1 MGLTSVGLGSGLD
14 INGIVSALVS
24 SEQAPKVAQF
34 NSKEGAINAE
44 ISALGSLKSSLS
56 EFKSS
61 LSFLSK
67 TDSFDSQSVSLSK
80 STYLSATVSN
90 NAVSGSYNVAVEQ
103 LAVSQ
108 KVGSVAVSDV
118 TAPLDTGS
126 LNFAI
131 DGSSF
136 DVAVT
141 AEDTLQ
147 TLVSKINSAKDNVGV
162 TATIVNSDAGAKLV
176 LTSNKTGTANNITVS
191 ATDTGTGTGTVL
203 ADTFA
208 MTELQPAK
216 DSIIYIDGLKLTSSS
231 NTVEGA
237 IDGVTLNLKDADIDK
252 PTTLTVAQNTN
263 SIKTGIKSFV
273 EAFNSMSKTITD
285 LTSYN
290 AATETAAVLQG
301 DSLPRGIQSQ
311 LRGVISSAFS
321 TSDGN
326 LSLASIGI
334 TTTRSGT
341 LEIDDEILT
350 AALKNNVTSI
360 KEMFTAENTG
370 VAAKLDGYLDS
381 YVGTG
386 SIIDSRDSSLDSNLE
401 RLSDQREV
409 FARKMAAFE
418 ARLFKQY
425 NYMDLIVGQLS
436 TQSSDLQSRLDSL
449 PGLVSQNN

>member
-34 NSKEGAINAE
+34 NTKEGAINAE

-108 KVGSVAVSDV
+108 KVGSAAVSDV
-118 TAPLDTGS
+118 TAALDEGS
-126 LNFAI
+126 LNFAV
-131 DGSSF
+131 DGNSF

-147 TLVSKINSAKDNVGV
+147 TLVSKINSDENNVGV

-191 ATDTGTGTGTVL
+191 ATDTGAGTVL

-231 NTVEGA
+231 NTVEGG

-252 PTTLTVAQNTN
+252 PTTLTVTQNTN
-263 SIKTGIKSFV
+263 SIKSGIKSFV

-321 TSDGN
+321 TSSGN

-350 AALKNNVTSI
+350 AALKSNVTGI
-360 KEMFTAENTG
+360 KEMFTAEDTG

>member
-14 INGIVSALVS
+14 INGIVSALVT

-67 TDSFDSQSVSLSK
+67 TTSFDSQSVSLSK

-108 KVGSVAVSDV
+108 KVGSAPVSDV
-118 TAPLDTGS
+118 TAALDEGS
-126 LNFAI
+126 LNFAV
-131 DGSSF
+131 DGNSF

-141 AEDTLQ
+141 TEDTLQ

-191 ATDTGTGTGTVL
+191 ATDTGTGTVL

-231 NTVEGA
+231 NKVEGA

-341 LEIDDEILT
+341 LEIDDDILT
-350 AALKNNVTSI
+350 AALKNNVTGI
-360 KEMFTAENTG
+360 KEMFTAEDTG

-386 SIIDSRDSSLDSNLE
+386 SIIDSRDSSLDGNLE

>member
-14 INGIVSALVS
+14 INGIVSALVT

-67 TDSFDSQSVSLSK
+67 TTSFDSQSVSLSK

-108 KVGSVAVSDV
+108 KVGSAPVSDV
-118 TAPLDTGS
+118 TAALDEGS
-126 LNFAI
+126 LNFAV
-131 DGSSF
+131 DGNSF

-141 AEDTLQ
+141 TDDTLQ

-191 ATDTGTGTGTVL
+191 AADTGAGTVL

-231 NTVEGA
+231 NSVEGA

-341 LEIDDEILT
+341 LEIDDDILT
-350 AALKNNVTSI
+350 AALKNNVTGI
-360 KEMFTAENTG
+360 KEMFTTEDTG
-370 VAAKLDGYLDS
+370 VATKLDGYLDS

-401 RLSDQREV
+401 RLNDQREV
-409 FARKMAAFE
+409 FARKMASFE

>member
-34 NSKEGAINAE
+34 NAKEGAINAE

-56 EFKSS
+56 EFKDS

-108 KVGSVAVSDV
+108 KVGSAPVSDV
-118 TAPLDTGS
+118 TAALDEGS
-126 LNFAI
+126 LNFAV
-131 DGSSF
+131 DGNSF

-141 AEDTLQ
+141 TEDTLQ

-162 TATIVNSDAGAKLV
+162 TATIVNSDDGAKLV
-176 LTSNKTGTANNITVS
+176 LTSNKTGTANNIAVS
-191 ATDTGTGTGTVL
+191 ATDTGSGTGL
-203 ADTFA
+203 ADTFT

-252 PTTLTVAQNTN
+252 PTTLTVAQNTS
-263 SIKTGIKSFV
+263 SIKTGIQSFV

-290 AATETAAVLQG
+290 AATQKAAVLQG

-311 LRGVISSAFS
+311 LRGVISSAFA
-321 TSDGN
+321 TSNGN

-350 AALKNNVTSI
+350 AALKNNVTGI
-360 KEMFTAENTG
+360 KEMFTTEDTG
-370 VAAKLDGYLDS
+370 VATKLDGYLDS

-386 SIIDSRDSSLDSNLE
+386 SIIDSRDSSLDGNLE

-449 PGLVSQNN
+449 PGLVKQNN

>member
-14 INGIVSALVS
+14 INGIVSALVT

-44 ISALGSLKSSLS
+44 ISALGSLKSALS
-56 EFKSS
+56 EFKDS

-67 TDSFDSQSVSLSK
+67 TDSFDSQSVSVSK
-80 STYLSATVSN
+80 NTYLTASVTNS
-90 NAVSGSYNVAVEQ
+90 AVSGSYSVSVEQ
-103 LAVSQ
+103 LAQSQ
-108 KVGSVAVSDV
+108 KVGSLAVSDV
-118 TAPLDTGS
+118 TAPLDEGS
-126 LNFAI
+126 LNFAV
-131 DGSSF
+131 DGNSF
-136 DVAVT
+136 DIAVT

-147 TLVSKINSAKDNVGV
+147 TLVAKINADENNVGI
-162 TATIVNSDAGAKLV
+162 TATIVNSDDGAKLV
-176 LTSNKTGTANNITVS
+176 LTSNKTGTANNVIVS
-191 ATDTGTGTGTVL
+191 ATDTGAGTVL

-216 DSIIYIDGLKLTSSS
+216 DSIVYIDGLKLTSSS

-237 IDGVTLNLKDADIDK
+237 IDGVTLNLREADIAQL
-252 PTTLTVAQNTN
+252 TTLTVKQNTN
-263 SIKTGIKSFV
+263 SIKSGIKSFV
-273 EAFNSMSKTITD
+273 EAFNAMSKTITD

-290 AATETAAVLQG
+290 SATQTAAVLQG

-321 TSDGN
+321 TSGGN

-341 LEIDDEILT
+341 LEIDDDILT
-350 AALKNNVTSI
+350 EALTNNVAGI
-360 KEMFTAENTG
+360 KEMFTTEDTG
-370 VAAKLDGYLDS
+370 VATKLDGYLDS

-401 RLSDQREV
+401 RLNDQREV
-409 FARKMAAFE
+409 FARKMASFE

-449 PGLVSQNN
+449 PGLVKQNN

>member
-14 INGIVSALVS
+14 INGIVSALVT

-34 NSKEGAINAE
+34 NAKEGAINAE

-108 KVGSVAVSDV
+108 KVGSAAVSDV
-118 TAPLDTGS
+118 TAALDEGS
-126 LNFAI
+126 LNFAV
-131 DGSSF
+131 DGNSF

-141 AEDTLQ
+141 TEDTLQ

-231 NTVEGA
+231 NKVEGA

-252 PTTLTVAQNTN
+252 PTTLTVAQNTS

-360 KEMFTAENTG
+360 KEMFTAEDTG

>member
-34 NSKEGAINAE
+34 NAKEGAINAE

-56 EFKSS
+56 EFKDS

-118 TAPLDTGS
+118 TAALDEGS
-126 LNFAI
+126 LNFAV
-131 DGSSF
+131 DGNSF

-141 AEDTLQ
+141 TEDTLQ

-162 TATIVNSDAGAKLV
+162 TATIVNSDDGAKLV
-176 LTSNKTGTANNITVS
+176 LTSNKTGTANNIAVS
-191 ATDTGTGTGTVL
+191 ATDNGSGTVL
-203 ADTFA
+203 ADTFT

-252 PTTLTVAQNTN
+252 PTTLTVAQNTS
-263 SIKTGIKSFV
+263 SIKSGIQSFV

-290 AATETAAVLQG
+290 AATQKAAVLQG

-311 LRGVISSAFS
+311 LRGVISSAFA
-321 TSDGN
+321 TSNGN

-350 AALKNNVTSI
+350 AALKNNVTGI
-360 KEMFTAENTG
+360 KEMFTTEDTG
-370 VAAKLDGYLDS
+370 VATKLDGYLDS

-386 SIIDSRDSSLDSNLE
+386 SIIDSRDSSLDGNLE

-449 PGLVSQNN
+449 PGLVKQNN

>member
-1 MGLTSVGLGSGLD
+1 
-14 INGIVSALVS
+14 
-24 SEQAPKVAQF
+24 
-34 NSKEGAINAE
+34 
-44 ISALGSLKSSLS
+44 
-56 EFKSS
+56 
-61 LSFLSK
+61 
-67 TDSFDSQSVSLSK
+67 
-80 STYLSATVSN
+80 VSN

-108 KVGSVAVSDV
+108 KVGSAPVSDV
-118 TAPLDTGS
+118 TAALDEGS
-126 LNFAI
+126 LNFAV
-131 DGSSF
+131 DGNSF

-141 AEDTLQ
+141 TEDTLQ
-147 TLVSKINSAKDNVGV
+147 TLVTKINAAKDNVGV

-191 ATDTGTGTGTVL
+191 ATDTGAGTVL

-231 NTVEGA
+231 NTVEDA

-252 PTTLTVAQNTN
+252 PTTLTVAQNTS
-263 SIKTGIKSFV
+263 SIKSGIKSFV

-341 LEIDDEILT
+341 LEIDDDILT
-350 AALKNNVTSI
+350 AALKNNVTGI
-360 KEMFTAENTG
+360 KEMFTAEDTG

-386 SIIDSRDSSLDSNLE
+386 SIIDSRDSSLDGNLE

>member
-14 INGIVSALVS
+14 INGIVSALVT

-34 NSKEGAINAE
+34 NAKEGAINAE

-108 KVGSVAVSDV
+108 KVGSAPVSDV
-118 TAPLDTGS
+118 TAALDEGS
-126 LNFAI
+126 LNFAV
-131 DGSSF
+131 DGNSF

-141 AEDTLQ
+141 TEDTLQ

-231 NTVEGA
+231 NKVEGA

-252 PTTLTVAQNTN
+252 PTTLTVAQNTS

-360 KEMFTAENTG
+360 KEMFTAEDTG

>member
-14 INGIVSALVS
+14 INGIVSALVT

-67 TDSFDSQSVSLSK
+67 TTSFDSQSVSLSK

-108 KVGSVAVSDV
+108 KVGSAPVSDV
-118 TAPLDTGS
+118 TAALDEGS
-126 LNFAI
+126 LNFAV
-131 DGSSF
+131 DGNSF

-141 AEDTLQ
+141 TEDTLQ

-231 NTVEGA
+231 NKVEGA

-252 PTTLTVAQNTN
+252 PTTLTVAQNTS

-360 KEMFTAENTG
+360 KEMFTAEDTG

>member
-14 INGIVSALVS
+14 INGIVSALVT
-24 SEQAPKVAQF
+24 SEQAPKLAQF

-44 ISALGSLKSSLS
+44 ISALGFLKNALS
-56 EFKSS
+56 EFQDS

-67 TDSFDSQSVSLSK
+67 ADSFESQSVKLSK
-80 STYLSATVSN
+80 STYLSASVTDD
-90 NAVSGSYNVAVEQ
+90 AVSGSYSVVVEQ

-118 TAPLDTGS
+118 TAPLDAGS

-147 TLVSKINSAKDNVGV
+147 TLVAKINAAENNVGV
-162 TATIVNSDAGAKLV
+162 TATIVNSDDGAKLV
-176 LTSNKTGTANNITVS
+176 LTSNKTGTANNVTVA
-191 ATDTGTGTGTVL
+191 ATDTGSGTVL
-203 ADTFA
+203 ADTFT

-252 PTTLTVAQNTN
+252 PTTLTVAQNTS
-263 SIKTGIKSFV
+263 SIKSGINAFV
-273 EAFNSMSKTITD
+273 ESFNSMAEIISG
-285 LTSYN
+285 LTGYN
-290 AATETAAVLQG
+290 PDTQKAGALQG
-301 DSLPRGIQSQ
+301 DSLPRSIQSQ

-341 LEIDDEILT
+341 LEIDDDILT
-350 AALKNNVTSI
+350 AALKSNVTGI
-360 KEMFTAENTG
+360 KEMFTAEDTG

-386 SIIDSRDSSLDSNLE
+386 SIIDSRDSSLDGNLE

-436 TQSSDLQSRLDSL
+436 TQSSDIQSRLDSL
-449 PGLVSQNN
+449 PGLVKQNN

>member
-14 INGIVSALVS
+14 INGIVSALVT

-44 ISALGSLKSSLS
+44 ISALGSLKSALS
-56 EFKSS
+56 EFKDS

-67 TDSFDSQSVSLSK
+67 TDSFDSQSLSVSK
-80 STYLSATVSN
+80 NTYLTSSVTNS
-90 NAVSGSYNVAVEQ
+90 AVSGSYSVSVEQ
-103 LAVSQ
+103 LAQSQ
-108 KVGSVAVSDV
+108 KVGSLAVSDV
-118 TAPLDTGS
+118 TAPLDEGS
-126 LNFAI
+126 LNFAV
-131 DGSSF
+131 DGNSF
-136 DVAVT
+136 DIAVT

-147 TLVSKINSAKDNVGV
+147 TLVAKINADENNVGI
-162 TATIVNSDAGAKLV
+162 TATIVNSDDGAKLV
-176 LTSNKTGTANNITVS
+176 LTSNKTGTANNVIVS
-191 ATDTGTGTGTVL
+191 ATDTGAGTVL

-216 DSIIYIDGLKLTSSS
+216 DSIVYIDGLKLTSSS

-237 IDGVTLNLKDADIDK
+237 IDGVTLNLREADIAQL
-252 PTTLTVAQNTN
+252 TTLTVKQNTN
-263 SIKTGIKSFV
+263 SIKSGIKSFV
-273 EAFNSMSKTITD
+273 EAFNAMSKTITD

-290 AATETAAVLQG
+290 SATQTAAVLQG

-321 TSDGN
+321 TSGGN

-341 LEIDDEILT
+341 LEIDDDILT
-350 AALKNNVTSI
+350 EALKNNVTGI
-360 KEMFTAENTG
+360 KEMFTTEETG
-370 VAAKLDGYLDS
+370 AATKLDSYLDS

-386 SIIDSRDSSLDSNLE
+386 SIIDSRDTSLDSNLE
-401 RLSDQREV
+401 RLNDQREV
-409 FARKMAAFE
+409 FARKMASFE

-449 PGLVSQNN
+449 PGLVKQNN

>member
-14 INGIVSALVS
+14 INGIVSALVT

-34 NSKEGAINAE
+34 NTKEGAINAE

-108 KVGSVAVSDV
+108 KVGSAAVSDV
-118 TAPLDTGS
+118 TAALDEGS
-126 LNFAI
+126 LNFAV
-131 DGSSF
+131 DGNSF

-147 TLVSKINSAKDNVGV
+147 TLVAKINADENNVGI
-162 TATIVNSDAGAKLV
+162 TATIVNSDDGAKLV
-176 LTSNKTGTANNITVS
+176 LTSNKTGTANNVIVS
-191 ATDTGTGTGTVL
+191 ATDTGSGTVL

-237 IDGVTLNLKDADIDK
+237 IDGVILNLKDADIDK

-263 SIKTGIKSFV
+263 SIKSGIKSFV
-273 EAFNSMSKTITD
+273 EAFNAVSKTITG

-341 LEIDDEILT
+341 LEIDDDILT
-350 AALKNNVTSI
+350 AALKNNVTGI
-360 KEMFTAENTG
+360 KEMFTAEDTG

-386 SIIDSRDSSLDSNLE
+386 SIIDSRDSSLDGNLE

>member
-34 NSKEGAINAE
+34 DSKQGAITAE
-44 ISALGSLKSSLS
+44 ISALGSLKSTLS
-56 EFKSS
+56 EFQDS

-80 STYLSATVSN
+80 STYLSASVSN
-90 NAVSGSYNVAVEQ
+90 DAVSGSYNVAVEQ
-103 LAVSQ
+103 LAESQ
-108 KVGSVAVSDV
+108 KVGSLAVSDV
-118 TAPLDTGS
+118 TAPLDKGS
-126 LNFAI
+126 LNFAV
-131 DGSSF
+131 DGESF
-136 DVAVT
+136 DIAVT
-141 AEDTLQ
+141 TDDTLQ
-147 TLVSKINSAKDNVGV
+147 SLVTKINAADDNVGV
-162 TATIVNSDAGAKLV
+162 TATIVNSDAGAQLV
-176 LTSNKTGTANNITVS
+176 LTSNKTGTANNITVA
-191 ATDTGTGTGTVL
+191 ATDTGAGTVL

-216 DSIIYIDGLKLTSSS
+216 DSIVYIDGLKLTSSS

-237 IDGVTLNLKDADIDK
+237 IAGVTLNLKDADIAK
-252 PTTLTVAQNTN
+252 ATTLTVAQNT
-263 SIKTGIKSFV
+263 SSVKTGIKAFV
-273 EAFNSMSKTITD
+273 ESFNAMSKTIAD

-290 AATETAAVLQG
+290 ADTKQAAVLQG

-321 TSDGN
+321 TSNGN

-341 LEIDDEILT
+341 LEINDDILT
-350 AALKNNVTSI
+350 AALKNNVAGI
-360 KEMFTAENTG
+360 KEMFTTEDTG

-386 SIIDSRDSSLDSNLE
+386 SIIDSRDSSLDRSLD
-401 RLSDQREV
+401 RLSDQRES
-409 FARKMAAFE
+409 FARKMSAFE

-449 PGLVSQNN
+449 PGLVRQND

>member
-14 INGIVSALVS
+14 INGIVSALVT

-44 ISALGSLKSSLS
+44 ISALGSLKSALS
-56 EFKSS
+56 EFKDS

-67 TDSFDSQSVSLSK
+67 TDSFDSQSLSVSK
-80 STYLSATVSN
+80 NTYLTASVTNS
-90 NAVSGSYNVAVEQ
+90 AVSGSYSVSVEQ
-103 LAVSQ
+103 LAQSQ
-108 KVGSVAVSDV
+108 KVGSLAVSDV
-118 TAPLDTGS
+118 TAPLDEGS
-126 LNFAI
+126 LNFAV
-131 DGSSF
+131 DGNSF
-136 DVAVT
+136 DIAVT

-147 TLVSKINSAKDNVGV
+147 TLVAKINADENNVGI
-162 TATIVNSDAGAKLV
+162 TATIVNSDDGAKLV
-176 LTSNKTGTANNITVS
+176 LTSNKTGTANNVIVS
-191 ATDTGTGTGTVL
+191 ATDTGAGTVL

-216 DSIIYIDGLKLTSSS
+216 DSIVYIDGLKLTSSS

-237 IDGVTLNLKDADIDK
+237 IDGVTLNLREADIAQL
-252 PTTLTVAQNTN
+252 TTLTVKQNTN
-263 SIKTGIKSFV
+263 SIKSGIKSFV
-273 EAFNSMSKTITD
+273 EAFNAMSKTITD

-290 AATETAAVLQG
+290 SATQTAAVLQG

-321 TSDGN
+321 TSGGN

-341 LEIDDEILT
+341 LEIDDDILT
-350 AALKNNVTSI
+350 EALKNNVTGI
-360 KEMFTAENTG
+360 KEMFTTEETG
-370 VAAKLDGYLDS
+370 AATKLDSYLDS

-386 SIIDSRDSSLDSNLE
+386 SIIDSRDTSLDSNLE
-401 RLSDQREV
+401 RLNDQREV
-409 FARKMAAFE
+409 FARKMASFE

-449 PGLVSQNN
+449 PGLVKQNN

>member
-14 INGIVSALVS
+14 INGIVSALVT

-44 ISALGSLKSSLS
+44 ISALGSLKSALS
-56 EFKSS
+56 EFKDS

-67 TDSFDSQSVSLSK
+67 TDSFDSQSVSVSK
-80 STYLSATVSN
+80 NTYLTASVTNS
-90 NAVSGSYNVAVEQ
+90 AVSGSYSVSVEQ
-103 LAVSQ
+103 LAQSQ
-108 KVGSVAVSDV
+108 KVGSLAVSDV
-118 TAPLDTGS
+118 TAPLDEGS
-126 LNFAI
+126 LNFAV
-131 DGSSF
+131 DGNSF
-136 DVAVT
+136 DIAVT

-147 TLVSKINSAKDNVGV
+147 TLVAKINADENNVGI
-162 TATIVNSDAGAKLV
+162 TATIVNSDDGAKLV
-176 LTSNKTGTANNITVS
+176 LTSNKTGTANNVIVS
-191 ATDTGTGTGTVL
+191 ATDTGAGTVL

-216 DSIIYIDGLKLTSSS
+216 DSIVYIDGLKLTSSS

-237 IDGVTLNLKDADIDK
+237 IDGVTLNLREADIAQL
-252 PTTLTVAQNTN
+252 TTLTVKQNTN
-263 SIKTGIKSFV
+263 SIKSGIKSFV
-273 EAFNSMSKTITD
+273 EAFNAMSKTITD

-290 AATETAAVLQG
+290 SATQTAAVLQG

-321 TSDGN
+321 TSGGN

-341 LEIDDEILT
+341 LEIDDDILT
-350 AALKNNVTSI
+350 EALKNNVTGI
-360 KEMFTAENTG
+360 KEMFTTEETG
-370 VAAKLDGYLDS
+370 AATKLDSYLDS

-386 SIIDSRDSSLDSNLE
+386 SIIDSRDTSLDSNLE
-401 RLSDQREV
+401 RLNDQREV
-409 FARKMAAFE
+409 FARKMASFE

-449 PGLVSQNN
+449 PGLVKQNN